1 MAAVSHCQQSAAAPA
16 ASTPLA
22 SFYSAAALC
31 VWQAVHERQVA
42 AAAVEI
48 CPHPSSNASQKLL
61 HSRSQERMFQRIKST
76 GKHVYLKCEDPHD
89 LWQQDV
95 ANMCTTLS
103 YTIQYKIC
111 KAPCCRGFR
120 GAIIWP
126 QCLWFATCAEGN
138 MCKTWLTQLELK
150 EKFIIF
156 LGQPNQ

>member
-1 MAAVSHCQQSAAAPA
+1 
-16 ASTPLA
+16 
-22 SFYSAAALC
+22 
-31 VWQAVHERQVA
+31 
-42 AAAVEI
+42 
-48 CPHPSSNASQKLL
+48 
-61 HSRSQERMFQRIKST
+61 MFQRIKST
-76 GKHVYLKCEDPHD
+76 GKHVYLICEDPHD

-138 MCKTWLTQLELK
+138 VCKTWLTQLELK

>member
-1 MAAVSHCQQSAAAPA
+1 
-16 ASTPLA
+16 
-22 SFYSAAALC
+22 
-31 VWQAVHERQVA
+31 
-42 AAAVEI
+42 
-48 CPHPSSNASQKLL
+48 
-61 HSRSQERMFQRIKST
+61 MFQRIKST
-76 GKHVYLKCEDPHD
+76 GKHVYLICEDPHD

-138 MCKTWLTQLELK
+138 VCKTWLTQLELK

-156 LGQPNQ
+156 LGQPNQWNDGNQIDIALTLKEKNNRTCSENCQDWEQSMEPIKYDNEKCWEMICKSGMKK